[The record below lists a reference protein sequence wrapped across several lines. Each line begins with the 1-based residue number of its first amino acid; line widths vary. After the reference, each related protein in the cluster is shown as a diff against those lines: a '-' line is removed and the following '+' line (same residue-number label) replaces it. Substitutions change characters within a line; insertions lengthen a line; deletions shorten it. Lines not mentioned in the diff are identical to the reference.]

1 MELKTKQRTVAV
13 FDFDG
18 TLTRRDTLLPFLR
31 RAYGAPRTSMALLAS
46 SLMMARGIVAGGQE
60 RDAAKEAVLS
70 RLLAGRQVDELDA
83 AAKVFADVVIE
94 KGLRAAVLERV
105 QWHATSGHELVIVT
119 ASPELYVRPVGERLG
134 FDAVLGT
141 RLETDGAG
149 RLTGRLVGRNCRDN
163 EKVERLRAWLGPEA
177 TTGDVTVHAYGD
189 SSGDRQLL
197 GFADHAY
204 WVRGGRLRP
213 AGVPTSA

>member
-1 MELKTKQRTVAV
+1 MKERTVAV

-31 RAYGAPRTSMALLAS
+31 RTYGAPRTSLALLAN
-46 SLMMARGIVAGGQE
+46 SLVMARGIVAGDHE
-60 RDAAKEAVLS
+60 RDAAKEAVLAH
-70 RLLAGRQVDELDA
+70 LLAGREVAELEA
-83 AAKVFADVVIE
+83 AAAVFADVVVGR
-94 KGLRAAVLERV
+94 GLRAAVLERV

-163 EKVERLRAWLGPEA
+163 EKA

-197 GFADHAY
+197 AFADY
-204 WVRGGRLRP
+204 GYRVCGGRLRP
-213 AGVPTSA
+213 VRVPTSA